1 MNADSDSD
9 SGQPESLSLSASAST
24 AKGHDRALRII
35 YAAQKR
41 RTRETNKRRDEI
53 LKAQAGRRRTAP
65 NESGERNLE
74 HHGVEVDDIEG
85 GSDMDA
91 RLRRR
96 MTRAMGDAEE
106 EMEQVSGSESG
117 EEWCGIRSAD
127 PERFQSHPTDEDT
140 AISKGDTRALDSDSV
155 MEGDSDDPSAVQSTA
170 GKYLP
175 DHLFAV
181 ALAKSRPTN
190 SVRPSRT
197 TPKARSTT
205 KKRRHP
211 HARAKDV
218 VVGWVSISSRHN
230 LSFL

>member
-1 MNADSDSD
+1 MNSATQNADESA
-9 SGQPESLSLSASAST
+9 QPESLSLSASAST
-24 AKGHDRALRII
+24 AKGHDRALRVI

-53 LKAQAGRRRTAP
+53 LKAQAGRRRRPT
-65 NESGERNLE
+65 ESGERNLE

-85 GSDMDA
+85 GSDMGA
-91 RLRRR
+91 RLHRR
-96 MTRAMGDAEE
+96 MTRAMDDAEE

-117 EEWCGIRSAD
+117 EEWCGIKSAD
-127 PERFQSHPTDEDT
+127 PESFQSDEDM
-140 AISKGDTRALDSDSV
+140 AISKGDTRALDSDGLV
-155 MEGDSDDPSAVQSTA
+155 EGDSVQSTA

-181 ALAKSRPTN
+181 ALAKSRPRDN
-190 SVRPSRT
+190 VRPSRT

-218 VVGWVSISSRHN
+218 VVGWVSISH
-230 LSFL
+230 LDTFL